1 MADVIAKSL
10 VNNFFELL
18 GEWNYNFP
26 LTTQWAIAIQPDAGN
41 NLFNII
47 RKYTEL
53 DVDKFYIS
61 ESIQQSLL
69 SEKSNPKTDEL
80 GLYFAQQVTIP
91 KESFSPVVAGS
102 ENMGGYI
109 KGIVG
114 GERLSLDNKLL
125 GIDFLETNI
134 DFGAGLIKPWI
145 IAAAY
150 KGMINLGLS
159 NSIKC
164 EITIR
169 EFTGSSKTSS
179 KPLRKYHKFRGCVP
193 IDINEKV
200 LKYDTEAIRIDTVN
214 WIFDEYT
221 YEIKTA

>member
-26 LTTQWAIAIQPDAGN
+26 LTTQWAVAIQPDAGN
-41 NLFNII
+41 NLFSII

-53 DVDKFYIS
+53 DVYNFYIP

-69 SEKSNPKTDEL
+69 NEKSNPKTDEL

-91 KESFSPVVAGS
+91 KESFSPKS
-102 ENMGGYI
+102 EGVDNMGGYI

-114 GERLSLDNKLL
+114 GDRLGLDAKLL

-134 DFGAGLIKPWI
+134 DFGSGLIRPWI
-145 IAAAY
+145 IAASY
-150 KGMINLGLS
+150 KGMINLGSS

-169 EFTGSSKTSS
+169 EFTGSSKNNI
-179 KPLRKYHKFRGCVP
+179 KPLRKYHKFKGCVP

-200 LKYDTEAIRIDTVN
+200 LKYDTESLRIDTVN

-221 YEIKTA
+221 YEIKTS